1 VATVRRPV
9 GAKNG
14 RYKVCPPVATVR
26 RPVGAGAAGF
36 RGRCN
41 SRSRLDLSAEGTIGC
56 ATWRPFRAVTAR
68 SALRDFRFSVPS
80 CLCATVPPP
89 PRPFFVDFLPIGME
103 VVHIGVCTSVHVVNR
118 QNRVK
123 TGQNGVKIVS
133 KNDQKRAQ
141 IVMPILTFGGVIP
154 SGASAKAVL
163 ASRRGKKGAFRG
175 AKSPG
180 QKLST
185 SWRRL
190 WITPGFLFAAARPL
204 SAMTA
209 TRSVPRSAATAAGMR
224 SGCSVTG
231 WHAQAAVCLG
241 MVCAAAT
248 RMPTHTAAWA
258 CHPATGRSPP

>member
-1 VATVRRPV
+1 MPA
-9 GAKNG
+9 
-14 RYKVCPPVATVR
+14 VCRFGSFLARCPSPPVPPSLR
-26 RPVGAGAAGF
+26 AALIVAYSTF
-36 RGRCN
+36 CT
-41 SRSRLDLSAEGTIGC
+41 LH
-56 ATWRPFRAVTAR
+56 
-68 SALRDFRFSVPS
+68 SALRTRNSFCRLTLRPQVSPCFRFPVPRS
-80 CLCATVPPP
+80 LFPAFGSYPQRRMHM
-89 PRPFFVDFLPIGME
+89 RPCKNHQI
-103 VVHIGVCTSVHVVNR
+103 
-118 QNRVK
+118 RVK
-123 TGQNGVKIVS
+123 IGQNGVKIGLKKV
-133 KNDQKRAQ
+133 KKGAHF
-141 IVMPILTFGGVIP
+141 VMPILTFGGVIP
-154 SGASAKAVL
+154 SGASARAVL

-224 SGCSVTG
+224 SGCGVTG